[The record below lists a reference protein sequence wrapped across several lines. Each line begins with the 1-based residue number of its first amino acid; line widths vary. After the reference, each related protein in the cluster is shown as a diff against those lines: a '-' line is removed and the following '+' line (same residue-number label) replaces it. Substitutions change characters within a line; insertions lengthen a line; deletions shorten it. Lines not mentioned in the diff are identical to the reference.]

1 MSPPKN
7 PQSQS
12 HDHEEGRGSGLA
24 VAPAKPKLQP
34 PPQFRVVM
42 MNDDFT
48 PMEFV
53 VQVLQQFFNH
63 SREKAVQIMLTVHQQ
78 GKGVA
83 GIYPVEIAET
93 KAAQANAYAR
103 KNQHPLLTV
112 LEKV

>member
-1 MSPPKN
+1 MASANIKSL
-7 PQSQS
+7 QLKAQQGDA
-12 HDHEEGRGSGLA
+12 HAQYQLGHLYTRGEGVPLDYSLA
-24 VAPAKPKLQP
+24 ADYL
-34 PPQFRVVM
+34 
-42 MNDDFT
+42 
-48 PMEFV
+48 
-53 VQVLQQFFNH
+53 
-63 SREKAVQIMLTVHQQ
+63 EKATRRGHADAQFLLGALYQQ